1 MQSGNLQEIGA
12 KTGME
17 FKILT
22 EKHLN
27 PNSIMYEYDVK

>member
-1 MQSGNLQEIGA
+1 MQSGNLQGDWCENR
-12 KTGME
+12 GME

-27 PNSIMYEYDVK
+27 PQYKYYV